1 MQDAVNVFHRA
12 LKKKDLKINV
22 RYDEMPK
29 CRDNEGHIP
38 LRPGKQVLNK
48 VRAVSFSILLL
59 RISIQYR
66 IISDVRD
73 LTPGF

>member
-29 CRDNEGHIP
+29 CRDNEGSIP

-48 VRAVSFSILLL
+48 VRAVSFFLHYCYESTT
-59 RISIQYR
+59 RIELS
-66 IISDVRD
+66 
-73 LTPGF
+73 LMFGT